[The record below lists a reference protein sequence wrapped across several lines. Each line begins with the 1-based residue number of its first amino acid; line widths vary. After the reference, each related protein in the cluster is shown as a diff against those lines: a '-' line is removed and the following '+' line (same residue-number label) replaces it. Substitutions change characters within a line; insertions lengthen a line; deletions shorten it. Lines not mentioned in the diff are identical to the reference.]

1 VTNTEFDDLRRAL
14 QNACGVALDDTKR
27 YLIENRLAPV
37 IKRLG
42 MTEVSEFAARLAE
55 NPIGPLRT
63 ELVEALV
70 TSESTFFRDHHPW
83 EALATTVI
91 PEFLRRR
98 AAERVLTFW
107 CAAASTGQE
116 PYSLA
121 ILLRERFPEVLKS
134 WKLSILATDV
144 SRSTLD
150 RARNGRFSHI
160 EVNRGLPAPLLIK
173 HFRQDGLQW
182 ELNEDVRRMVEF
194 RELNL
199 CRPWPALPACD
210 VILLRNV
217 MIYFSPDDKK
227 AILSRV
233 ARVLRPGGYLLLGA
247 AETTL
252 NLSDSFE
259 RVPELKAGFF
269 RLTGGGS

>member
-1 VTNTEFDDLRRAL
+1 MTNSEFDDLRRVL
-14 QNACGVALDDTKR
+14 QTACGVALDDSKR
-27 YLIENRLAPV
+27 YLIEGRLAPV

-42 MTEVSEFAARLAE
+42 MTEVSDFAARLASD
-55 NPIGPLRT
+55 PFGPLRT

-83 EALATTVI
+83 ETLASTII

-98 AAERVLTFW
+98 ATERMLTFW

-121 ILLRERFPEVLKS
+121 ILLRERFPEVVKT
-134 WKLSILATDV
+134 WKVSILATDV
-144 SRSTLD
+144 SRSTLE
-150 RARNGRFSHI
+150 RARSGRFSQI

-182 ELNEDVRRMVEF
+182 QLNDDIRCMVEF
-194 RELNL
+194 RDLNL
-199 CRPWPALPACD
+199 CRPWPSLPTCD

-217 MIYFSPDDKK
+217 MIYFLPDDKK

-233 ARVLRPGGYLLLGA
+233 ARVLRPAGYLLLGA

-269 RLTGGGS
+269 RMTGGGS